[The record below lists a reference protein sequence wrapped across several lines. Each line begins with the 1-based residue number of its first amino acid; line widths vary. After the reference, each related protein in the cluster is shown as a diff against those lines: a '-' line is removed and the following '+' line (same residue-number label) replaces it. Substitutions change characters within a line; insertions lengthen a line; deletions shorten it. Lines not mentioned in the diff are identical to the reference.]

1 MIISMLTTGALLGAR
16 LGLRPRAAVE
26 ALVRAGLL
34 LLREDPGLLSNR
46 VGGGDDHQ
54 RLRPPLPVLL
64 RRLLL
69 VSGRRGLH
77 RAGAEHGEICQA
89 PILVHQSAGVGTG
102 GRLKTGPN
110 THTHTPIS
118 TEGIPRPCGRAPSH
132 DSRPSERAAFV
143 IREPFL
149 T

>member
-1 MIISMLTTGALLGAR
+1 MSTLATGALLGAR
-16 LGLRPRAAVE
+16 LRLRPRAAVE

-34 LLREDPGLLSNR
+34 LLGEDPGLLGLLSNR

-77 RAGAEHGEICQA
+77 RTGAEHGEICQA
-89 PILVHQSAGVGTG
+89 PILVHQSAGVGG
-102 GRLKTGPN
+102 GRLKTGPK
-110 THTHTPIS
+110 THTHPLARGWGGYQSHVAVHHHMTPGLQN
-118 TEGIPRPCGRAPSH
+118 EQPSWYVN
-132 DSRPSERAAFV
+132 RF
-143 IREPFL
+143 
-149 T
+149 